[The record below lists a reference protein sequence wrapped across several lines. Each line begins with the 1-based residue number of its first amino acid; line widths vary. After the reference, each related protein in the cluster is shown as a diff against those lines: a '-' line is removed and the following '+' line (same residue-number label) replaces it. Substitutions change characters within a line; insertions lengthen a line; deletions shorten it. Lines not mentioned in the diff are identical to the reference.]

1 MAEGKL
7 THISSPAERERRHR
21 VLREAMAEAGID
33 ALIICSRGDE
43 FVRGRVQY
51 VSDIFQ
57 WAGWG
62 MVVLPQKGDPT
73 FIGDPLWGLSRVVL
87 VDWIQ
92 DYRATQ
98 TPAIEI
104 AGILSDHGISNG
116 TIGIVGQADITSAAH
131 YQQFQDAFGKTAT
144 LIDATDFFD
153 DIRAIKSDEEMENLR
168 ETSRIIAQV
177 FTSLEGHIRPGA
189 IERDVLAEAHRLCRQ
204 YGCLDGIAQMSRPP
218 YRAYTFGMDA
228 EIDRDDVIC
237 IDLEWG
243 GPSGYWVEVR
253 RTYSFG
259 RPSDQVLRYWDT
271 RVETLNACIDA
282 MKTGNSSTEVLAAR
296 DRVHRK
302 YGQGGLDSV
311 AYTAHG
317 IGLDS
322 HEPPWVPGKDRIME
336 TDMVINLHPQIAFDD
351 PAEGLAVGGI
361 CLSDN
366 VRVTPDGGE
375 RLTYEEDILVDLDA

>member
-1 MAEGKL
+1 MAG
-7 THISSPAERERRHR
+7 
-21 VLREAMAEAGID
+21 AGID
-33 ALIICSRGDE
+33 AMIICSRGDE

-62 MVVLPQKGDPT
+62 MVVLPQKGEPT
-73 FIGDPLWGLSRVVL
+73 FIGDPLWGLSRVAL
-87 VDWIQ
+87 VNWIQ
-92 DYRATQ
+92 DFRATQ
-98 TPAIEI
+98 TPAVEI

-116 TIGIVGQADITSAAH
+116 TIGIVGLADITSAAH
-131 YQQFQDAFGKTAT
+131 YAGFQEAFGKTAT
-144 LIDATDFFD
+144 LVDATDIFD
-153 DIRAIKSDEEMENLR
+153 DIKAVKSDEEIENLR
-168 ETSRIIAQV
+168 ETSRIIALV
-177 FTSLEGHIRPGA
+177 FRSLEGHIRPGA
-189 IERDVLAEAHRLCRQ
+189 IERDILAEAHRLVRQ
-204 YGCLDGIAQMSRPP
+204 HGCLDGIAQMSRQP

-228 EIDRDDVIC
+228 EIERDDVLC

-259 RPSDQVLRYWDT
+259 RPSDQILRYWDT
-271 RVETLNACIDA
+271 RIETLDACVDA
-282 MKTGNSSTEVLAAR
+282 MKTGASSDEVLAAR

-302 YGQGGLDSV
+302 YGQGGFESV

-322 HEPPWVPGKDRIME
+322 HEVPWVPGKERVME
-336 TDMVINLHPQIAFDD
+336 TNMVINLHPQITFDD
-351 PAEGLAVGGI
+351 PAEALAVGGI
-361 CLSDN
+361 CVSDN

-375 RLTYEEDILVDLDA
+375 RLTYDRDELVDLDA

>member
-21 VLREAMAEAGID
+21 VLRAEMAESGID

-62 MVVLPQKGDPT
+62 MVVLPQKGEPT
-73 FIGDPLWGLSRVVL
+73 FIGDPLWGLSRVAL
-87 VDWIQ
+87 VNWIQ

-98 TPAIEI
+98 TPATEI
-104 AGILSDHGISNG
+104 AGILSDHGISHG
-116 TIGIVGQADITSAAH
+116 TIGIVGLADITSAAH
-131 YQQFQDAFGKTAT
+131 YRQFQDAFGDTAT

-153 DIRAIKSDEEMENLR
+153 DIRSIKSAEEMDNLR

-228 EIDRDDVIC
+228 EIDRDDVLC

-259 RPSDQVLRYWDT
+259 RPSDQILRYWDT
-271 RVETLNACIDA
+271 RIETLDACVDA
-282 MKTGNSSTEVLAAR
+282 MKTGASSEEVLAAR

-302 YGQGGLDSV
+302 YGQGGFDSV

-322 HEPPWVPGKDRIME
+322 HEPPWIPGKERIMQ
-336 TDMVINLHPQIAFDD
+336 TDMVINLHPQITFDD
-351 PAEGLAVGGI
+351 PDEALAVGGI
-361 CLSDN
+361 CVSDN
-366 VRVTPDGGE
+366 VRVTPNGGE
-375 RLTYEEDILVDLDA
+375 RLTYEKDILVDLDA